1 MYLWNNIALIE
12 DDSHFT
18 PWVKK
23 AGRLDHH
30 QGFLKTLEPF
40 LKGTV
45 VDIGANIGTHSI
57 FYSRFASQL
66 FCFEPNPLA
75 FQCLKHNLR
84 NTNANLFQVA
94 LSDHHHRIDLISQE
108 QNYGANYTVEGS
120 TINAIPLDS
129 LIDLFSS
136 CDFIKIDAEGDELV
150 ILQGATELIQKF
162 KPVICIEINEHTLIR
177 KGISGNDVLLYIQSL
192 GYELPKTRHAGT
204 VCEDFILKP
213 IS

>member
-1 MYLWNNIALIE
+1 MYLWNDIALIE

-18 PWVKK
+18 PWVKQ

-45 VDIGANIGTHSI
+45 IDIGANIGTHSI
-57 FYSRFASQL
+57 FYSRFANQL

-75 FQCLKHNLR
+75 FECLKHNLR
-84 NTNANLFQVA
+84 HTEANLFQVA

-129 LIDLFSS
+129 ILEVFTA
-136 CDFIKIDAEGDELV
+136 CDFIKIDAEGDELA
-150 ILQGATELIQKF
+150 ILQGGTSVIQKF
-162 KPVICIEINEHTLIR
+162 KPVICIEINEHTLAR
-177 KGISGNDVLLYIQSL
+177 KGTSGDEVLDFLNL
-192 GYELPKTRHAGT
+192 LDYEVPKTRKLDE
-204 VCEDFILKP
+204 VCADYILKP
-213 IS
+213 KS